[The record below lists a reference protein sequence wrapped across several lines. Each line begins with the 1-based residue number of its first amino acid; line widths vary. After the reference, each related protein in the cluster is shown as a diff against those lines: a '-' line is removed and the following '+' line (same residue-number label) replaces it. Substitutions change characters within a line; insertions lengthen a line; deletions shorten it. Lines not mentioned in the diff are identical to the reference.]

1 MMRAEKLLMYGV
13 VLLLGVATKVTCRAQ
28 QPLLQITSPVE
39 GTVVRPGQSITVT
52 LAADPSVQNM
62 AVWGDA
68 ALSFGQSTPSPLQF
82 TISVAPNASP
92 GMHLIAAAGLA
103 SGVDVDVDPVSVDV
117 ERPDAPQ
124 FVTVELDFL
133 GFSGVGEQTPTT
145 TYGIFN
151 DGNKINISESTKT
164 TYRSNDPT
172 VATVSNAGLVTA
184 VAPGKTTIAVNTTDC
199 TAPPFL
205 IRVEVPYPQPISN
218 SLSPMTGPAGTV
230 VTLEGTNFGPTQGLS
245 TVAFFGIAAV
255 PTAWSD
261 TSIVAPIPNGVPAG
275 DVGIVITVNGVA
287 GEGGIFAL
295 TPEITGLS
303 PVTGPAGTP
312 LMIAGTSFGKTQGK
326 STVLIGGITTA
337 PIAWN
342 DTSIAVNIP
351 KALQDGN
358 FDVTVIV
365 NGLSSNTKNFMVAPR
380 LDGLSLKFGPA
391 AHL

>member
-1 MMRAEKLLMYGV
+1 MRAEKLLIYGV
-13 VLLLGVATKVTCRAQ
+13 VLLLGVATEVTCHAQ

-68 ALSFGQSTPSPLQF
+68 ALSFGESTPSPLQF

-124 FVTVELDFL
+124 FVTVELAIFL
-133 GFSGVGEQTPTT
+133 NSAVSASKLRLL

-261 TSIVAPIPNGVPAG
+261 TSIVAPIPKGVPAG
-275 DVGIVITVNGVA
+275 NVGIVITVNGVA

-312 LMIAGTSFGKTQGK
+312 LIIAGTSFGKIQGK

-337 PIAWN
+337 PTSWN

-380 LDGLSLKFGPA
+380 LNGLSLKFGLA

>member
-1 MMRAEKLLMYGV
+1 
-13 VLLLGVATKVTCRAQ
+13 
-28 QPLLQITSPVE
+28 
-39 GTVVRPGQSITVT
+39 
-52 LAADPSVQNM
+52 M

-68 ALSFGQSTPSPLQF
+68 ALSLGQSTPSPLQF
-82 TISVAPNASP
+82 TISVASDALP
-92 GMHLIAAAGLA
+92 GMHNIAAAGSA
-103 SGVDVDVDPVSVDV
+103 SGVDVDADPVSVDV

-124 FVTVELDFL
+124 FVTVELAIL
-133 GFSGVGEQTPTT
+133 KFSGVGDDAPII
-145 TYGIFN
+145 TYGLFN
-151 DGNKINISESTKT
+151 DGNRINISRSTKT
-164 TYRSNDPT
+164 IYLSNDPT

-218 SLSPMTGPAGTV
+218 SLSPMTGPVGTV
-230 VTLEGTNFGPTQGLS
+230 VTLEGTNFGPTQGSS

-303 PVTGPAGTP
+303 PVTGPAGMP
-312 LMIAGTSFGKTQGK
+312 LIIAGTSFGKTQGK
-326 STVLIGGITTA
+326 STVMIGGITTA
-337 PIAWN
+337 PTSWN
-342 DTSIAVNIP
+342 DTSIAVNLP
-351 KALQDGN
+351 KGLQAGS

-380 LDGLSLKFGPA
+380 LDGLSLKFGFP